1 MFKLFNLEKF
11 KSNYAFIYNGKKI
24 RFSKVLSDIKRYNKR
39 IKKNSII
46 FVLSENTYSSILSYL
61 ISISGDK

>member
-39 IKKNSII
+39 IKKIQL
-46 FVLSENTYSSILSYL
+46 FLFFQKILTHQF
-61 ISISGDK
+61 